1 MPAKDQIRGA
11 NLIGSRW
18 RQGVA
23 VALDLTPS
31 NGNQRHEQT

>member
-18 RQGVA
+18 RQAVA
-23 VALDLTPS
+23 VAL
-31 NGNQRHEQT
+31 GFGA